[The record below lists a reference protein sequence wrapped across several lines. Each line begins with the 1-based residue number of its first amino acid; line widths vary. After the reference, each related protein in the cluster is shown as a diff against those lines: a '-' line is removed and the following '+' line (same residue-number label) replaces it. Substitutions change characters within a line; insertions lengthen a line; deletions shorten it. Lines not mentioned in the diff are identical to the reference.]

1 MPGSTVKNMPVL
13 YAQVILPLPLHDTYT
28 YSVPL
33 HWQKLIKSGQ
43 RVVVQFG
50 AKKYYAG
57 LVYSVTPHV
66 PDNLVVKEILEILDE
81 EPVIFPSNLEMWKW
95 MAEYY
100 CCTLGDVFK
109 AALPPALKLE
119 SKTSVALVS
128 EDAYPELTEPELLII
143 DQLSQKVNQLD
154 VLQKKIGKSFSYKA
168 LLSLFNRNIIQ
179 VEEKIDTKYKPKTE
193 QVVTLHPSIET
204 DEQLQNVLAGLSKAR
219 QQHALLLKFYNMA
232 KVFQPG
238 SKPHLVKKELLKESG
253 VSASVLNELIEKKI
267 LAYSQQLVSS
277 ISVSKGKQAELNL
290 LNPAQEQALNEINAC
305 FSEKKVALVHG
316 VTASGKTEIYIH
328 LIEEVLRGGRQAL
341 YLLPEIALTT
351 QIIERLTNV
360 FGQKVGIYHS
370 RLNSRERVEIWQKVL
385 LFDSDPEKGYQVI
398 LGARSALFMPF
409 SKLGLVIVDEEH
421 ENSFKQFD
429 PAPRYHARDMAV
441 VLAKMNHADVLL
453 GSATPSFESYY
464 NALTGKYGLVNLFRK
479 HSNLEQPEIII
490 ADVLRSTRRKKMH
503 SLLTPELF
511 QLTQEALENRE
522 QVILFQNRRGYSP
535 YIQCFTCG
543 TIPKC
548 KQCDVSL
555 TWHKFKKRL
564 NCHYCGYSIGLP
576 SECPECGS
584 SELRNKGY
592 GTEKIEEEIRLL
604 FPGAGIER
612 MDLDTTRTKNSF
624 SRIIRNLESGKTGI
638 LIGTQMV
645 TKGLDFEHVRVA
657 GILDADSIIGFPDFR
672 SHERAFQLISQVSGR
687 AGRKHK
693 RGKVVVQTTQ
703 PDHPLMDFIRNQD
716 FTGNFRYQMTER
728 KLFRYP
734 PYFRLIKI
742 VVKHKKADKVSIV
755 ADELAKILG
764 GNENLMVLGPEFPL
778 VSRIQLWYIKEIWI
792 KFHRNTQ
799 PESIKRFVVECVEKI
814 RSRKDNSTSMIF
826 LDVDPV

>member
-1 MPGSTVKNMPVL
+1 MPDSTVSKMPEL
-13 YAQVILPLPLHDTYT
+13 YAQIILPLPLHDTYT
-28 YSVPL
+28 YSVPKQL
-33 HWQKLIKSGQ
+33 HEHIKTGQ

-50 AKKYYAG
+50 ARKYYAG
-57 LVYSVTPHV
+57 LVYSVDTYV
-66 PDNLVVKEILEILDE
+66 SDNMVTKEIIELLDE
-81 EPVIFPSNLEMWKW
+81 EPVIFPANLEMWKW

-128 EDAYPELTEPELLII
+128 DDNDPELTEPELLII
-143 DQLSQKVNQLD
+143 DQLNQQVNQVD
-154 VLQKKIGKSFSYKA
+154 VLQKKLGKSFSYKA
-168 LLSLFNRNIIQ
+168 LSSLFNRNIIH
-179 VEEKIDTKYKPKTE
+179 VEEKMDLKYKPKTE
-193 QVVTLHPSIET
+193 PVVSLHPSVKSEAELLTILE
-204 DEQLQNVLAGLSKAR
+204 GLSRAK
-219 QQHALLLKFYNMA
+219 QQHALLFKFCKKA
-232 KVFQPG
+232 KVFQPDQL
-238 SKPHLVKKELLKESG
+238 KHIVKKELLKESG
-253 VSASVLNELIEKKI
+253 VSASVLNELVEKKI
-267 LAYSQQLVSS
+267 LTIIMKPVSS
-277 ISVSKGKQAELNL
+277 IAVSPGKQAELNL
-290 LNPAQEQALNEINAC
+290 LNPAQEQALHEIHAC
-305 FSEKKVALVHG
+305 FAEKKVALVHG

-328 LIEEVLRGGRQAL
+328 LIESAIREGRQAL

-360 FGQKVGIYHS
+360 FGQKVGVYHS

-385 LFDSDPEKGYQVI
+385 LFNTDPDKGYQVI

-441 VLAKMNHADVLL
+441 VLGKMNQADVLL

-464 NALTGKYGLVNLFRK
+464 NTLTGKYGLVNLFRK
-479 HSNLEQPEIII
+479 HSNLEEPEIIV
-490 ADVLRSTRRKKMH
+490 ADVLHATRRKKMH
-503 SLLTPELF
+503 SVLTPELF
-511 QLTQEALENRE
+511 HLTQEALEKKE

-535 YIQCFTCG
+535 YVQCFSCG
-543 TIPKC
+543 AIPKC

-555 TWHKFKKRL
+555 TYHKFKKRL
-564 NCHYCGYSIGLP
+564 NCHYCGYSIALTT
-576 SECPECGS
+576 ECLECGS
-584 SELRNKGY
+584 FEIRNKGY
-592 GTEKIEEEIRLL
+592 GTEKIEEEIKLL
-604 FPGAGIER
+604 FPDAGIER

-624 SRIIRNLESGKTGI
+624 SRIIHNLESGKTGI

-645 TKGLDFEHVRVA
+645 TKGLDFEYVRIA
-657 GILDADSIIGFPDFR
+657 GILDADSLIGFPDFR

-716 FTGNFRYQMTER
+716 FIGNFRFQMEER

-742 VVKHKKADKVSIV
+742 VVKHKKVEKASSV
-755 ADELAKILG
+755 ADELAKLLQA
-764 GNENLMVLGPEFPL
+764 NEKLTVLGPEFPL
-778 VSRIQLWYIKEIWI
+778 VGRIQLWYIKEIWI
-792 KFHRNTQ
+792 KSHRNIP
-799 PESIKRFVVECVEKI
+799 PETVKRFVVECVEKI
-814 RSRKDNSTSMIF
+814 RSRKDNSTSIMY

>member
-1 MPGSTVKNMPVL
+1 MPDSTVSNMPEL
-13 YAQVILPLPLHDTYT
+13 YAQIILPLPLNDTYT
-28 YSVPL
+28 YRVPVQL
-33 HWQKLIKSGQ
+33 HEHIKTGQ
-43 RVVVQFG
+43 RAVVQFG

-57 LVYSVTPHV
+57 LVYSVDSHV
-66 PDNLVVKEILEILDE
+66 SDHIVTKEIIEILDE

-128 EDAYPELTEPELLII
+128 EDEHPELTEHELLIL
-143 DQLSQKVNQLD
+143 DQLSQQVNQVD
-154 VLQKKIGKSFSYKA
+154 VLQKKLGKSFSFRA
-168 LLSLFNRNIIQ
+168 LSSLFNRNIIHI
-179 VEEKIDTKYKPKTE
+179 EEKLDLKYKPKTE
-193 QVVTLHPSIET
+193 PVVGLHPSVET
-204 DEQLQNVLAGLSKAR
+204 EAELHTIREGLFRSR
-219 QQHALLLKFYNMA
+219 QQHALFLKFCKMA
-232 KVFQPG
+232 KVFQPDQL
-238 SKPHLVKKELLKESG
+238 KHLVKKELLKESG
-253 VSASVLNELIEKKI
+253 VSASVLNELVEKKF
-267 LAYSQQLVSS
+267 LVITRQPVSA
-277 ISVSKGKQAELNL
+277 ISVNPVNQAALNL
-290 LNPAQEQALNEINAC
+290 LNPAQEQALHEIKAC

-328 LIEEVLRGGRQAL
+328 LIENVIREGRQAL

-360 FGQKVGIYHS
+360 FGQKVGVYHS

-385 LFDSDPEKGYQVI
+385 LFNTNPDKGCNVI

-441 VLAKMNHADVLL
+441 VLGKMNHADVLL

-464 NALTGKYGLVNLFRK
+464 NTLTGKYGLVNLFRK
-479 HSNLEQPEIII
+479 HSNLEEPEIIV
-490 ADVLRSTRRKKMH
+490 ADVLRATRKKKMH
-503 SLLTPELF
+503 SVLTPELF
-511 QLTQEALENRE
+511 HMTQEALEKKE

-535 YIQCFTCG
+535 YVQCYSCG
-543 TIPKC
+543 AIPKC

-555 TWHKFKKRL
+555 TYHKVKKRL
-564 NCHYCGYSIGLP
+564 TCHYCGYSISLTT
-576 SECPECGS
+576 ECPECGS
-584 SELRNKGY
+584 SEIRNKGY

-604 FPGAGIER
+604 FPDAGIER

-624 SRIIRNLESGKTGI
+624 SRIIGNLESGKTGI

-703 PDHPLMDFIRNQD
+703 PDHPLMSYIRNQD
-716 FTGNFRYQMTER
+716 FIGNFRFQMEER
-728 KLFRYP
+728 KLFHYP
-734 PYFRLIKI
+734 PYYRLIKI
-742 VVKHKKADKVSIV
+742 VIKHKKIEKASSV
-755 ADELAKILG
+755 ADELAGILQK
-764 GNENLMVLGPEFPL
+764 NSQLTVLGPEFPL
-778 VSRIQLWYIKEIWI
+778 VGRIQLWYIKEIWI
-792 KFHRNTQ
+792 KSHRNFP
-799 PESIKRFVVECVEKI
+799 PETVKRYIVDSVEKI
-814 RSRKDNSTSMIF
+814 RSRKDNSTSMIY

>member
-1 MPGSTVKNMPVL
+1 MPVL
-13 YAQVILPLPLHDTYT
+13 YAQIILPLPLHDTYT
-28 YSVPL
+28 YSVPEQW
-33 HWQKLIKSGQ
+33 HGHIKTGQ

-57 LVYSVTPHV
+57 LVYSVGSRASE
-66 PDNLVVKEILEILDE
+66 NLVTKEIVELLDE
-81 EPVIFPSNLEMWKW
+81 QPVIFPVNLELWKW

-100 CCTLGDVFK
+100 CCSLGDVFK

-119 SKTSVALVS
+119 SKTSVALGS
-128 EDAYPELTEPELLII
+128 DENNHELTEQELLILHQI
-143 DQLSQKVNQLD
+143 DQQVNQLD
-154 VLQKKIGKSFSYKA
+154 VLQKNLGKSFSYKA
-168 LLSLFNRNIIQ
+168 LTSLLNRNIIL
-179 VEEKIDTKYKPKTE
+179 VEEKLDVKYKPKTE
-193 QVVTLHPSIET
+193 PVVSLHPSIES
-204 DEQLQNVLAGLSKAR
+204 DSQLQTIFEGLSRAK
-219 QQHALLLKFYNMA
+219 QQYALLGKFCKMA

-238 SKPHLVKKELLKESG
+238 QKPHLGKKELLKESG
-253 VSASVLNELIEKKI
+253 ISTSVLNELVEKKYLVI
-267 LAYSQQLVSS
+267 TLQPVSS
-277 ISVSKGKQAELNL
+277 IADSTGKQTELNL
-290 LNPAQEQALNEINAC
+290 LNPAQEQALAEINAC
-305 FSEKKVALVHG
+305 FSENKVALVHG

-328 LIEEVLRGGRQAL
+328 LIENMIRSGRQAL

-360 FGQKVGIYHS
+360 FGQKVGVYHS
-370 RLNSRERVEIWQKVL
+370 RLNGRERVEIWQKVM
-385 LFDSDPEKGYQVI
+385 LFNSDPEKGYQVI
-398 LGARSALFMPF
+398 LGARSSLFMPF

-421 ENSFKQFD
+421 ENSFKQYD

-441 VLAKMNHADVLL
+441 VLGKMNHAGVLL

-479 HSNLEQPEIII
+479 HSNLEQPEIIV
-490 ADVLRSTRRKKMH
+490 ADVLRATRKKKMH
-503 SLLTPELF
+503 SVLTPELF
-511 QLTQEALENRE
+511 CLTREALENKE

-535 YIQCFTCG
+535 YIQCYSCG
-543 TIPKC
+543 AIPKC

-555 TWHKFKKRL
+555 TYHKFKKRL
-564 NCHYCGYSIGLP
+564 NCHYCGYGISLP
-576 SECPECGS
+576 SDCPECGS
-584 SELRNKGY
+584 SEIRNKGY

-604 FPGAGIER
+604 FPEAGIDR

-687 AGRKHK
+687 AGRKHN

-703 PDHPLMDFIRNQD
+703 PDHPLMEFIRNQD
-716 FTGNFRYQMTER
+716 FTGNYRFQMAER

-734 PYFRLIKI
+734 PYYRLIKLVI
-742 VVKHKKADKVSIV
+742 KHKKADKASRV
-755 ADELAKILG
+755 ADELAKELQ
-764 GNENLMVLGPEFPL
+764 GNKNLTVLGPEFPL
-778 VSRIQLWYIKEIWI
+778 VSRIQLWFIKEIWI
-792 KFHRNTQ
+792 KSHRNISS
-799 PESIKRFVVECVEKI
+799 ESVKQFVVECVEKI
-814 RSRKDNSTSMIF
+814 RTRKENSTAIIY

>member
-1 MPGSTVKNMPVL
+1 MQCSIVNNMSVL
-13 YAQVILPLPLHDTYT
+13 YAQIILPLPLHDTYT
-28 YSVPL
+28 YSVPEQW
-33 HWQKLIKSGQ
+33 HGHIKTGQ

-57 LVYSVTPHV
+57 LVYSVGSHPS
-66 PDNLVVKEILEILDE
+66 DNLVTKEIVELLDE
-81 EPVIFPSNLEMWKW
+81 EPVIFPANLEMWKW

-128 EDAYPELTEPELLII
+128 DENHHELTEQELLILHQL
-143 DQLSQKVNQLD
+143 DQQVNQLD
-154 VLQKKIGKSFSYKA
+154 VLQKKLGKSFSYRA
-168 LLSLFNRNIIQ
+168 LSSLFNRNIIL
-179 VEEKIDTKYKPKTE
+179 VEEKLDLKYKPKTE
-193 QVVTLHPSIET
+193 PVVSLHPSIES
-204 DEQLQNVLAGLSKAR
+204 DAHLQTILGGLSRAK
-219 QQHALLLKFYNMA
+219 QQHALLREYLKMA

-238 SKPHLVKKELLKESG
+238 QKPNLGKKELLKECG
-253 VSASVLNELIEKKI
+253 ISASVLNELVEKKFLMI
-267 LAYSQQLVSS
+267 TQQPVSS
-277 ISVSKGKQAELNL
+277 IADSPGKQTELNL
-290 LNPAQEQALNEINAC
+290 LNPAQEQALIEINSC
-305 FSEKKVALVHG
+305 FTENKVALVHG

-328 LIEEVLRGGRQAL
+328 LIENMIRGGRQAL

-385 LFDSDPEKGYQVI
+385 LFDKDPEKGCQVI

-441 VLAKMNHADVLL
+441 VLGKMNHAHVLL

-479 HSNLEQPEIII
+479 HSNLEQPEIIV
-490 ADVLRSTRRKKMH
+490 ADVLRATRKKKMQ
-503 SLLTPELF
+503 SVLTPELF
-511 QLTQEALENRE
+511 QLTKEALENKE

-535 YIQCFTCG
+535 YIQCYSCG
-543 TIPKC
+543 AIPKC

-555 TWHKFKKRL
+555 TYHKFKKRL
-564 NCHYCGYSIGLP
+564 NCHYCGYSISLP
-576 SECPECGS
+576 SDCPECGS
-584 SELRNKGY
+584 SEIRNKGY

-604 FPGAGIER
+604 FPEAGIDR

-657 GILDADSIIGFPDFR
+657 GILNADSIIGFPDFR

-687 AGRKHK
+687 AGRKHN

-703 PDHPLMDFIRNQD
+703 PDHPLMEYIRNQD
-716 FTGNFRYQMTER
+716 FIGNFRFQMAER

-734 PYFRLIKI
+734 PYYRLIKLVI
-742 VVKHKKADKVSIV
+742 KHKKADKASRV
-755 ADELAKILG
+755 ADELAKVLQR
-764 GNENLMVLGPEFPL
+764 NKNLTVLGPEFPL
-778 VSRIQLWYIKEIWI
+778 VSRIQLWFIKEIWI
-792 KFHRNTQ
+792 KSHRSIP
-799 PESIKRFVVECVEKI
+799 PESVKRFVVECVENVRGLKE
-814 RSRKDNSTSMIF
+814 NSTAIIY

>member
-1 MPGSTVKNMPVL
+1 MPEL
-13 YAQVILPLPLHDTYT
+13 YAQIILPLPLHDTYT
-28 YSVPL
+28 YSVPVQW
-33 HWQKLIKSGQ
+33 HELIKTGQ

-57 LVYSVTPHV
+57 LVYSVIPYV
-66 PDNLVVKEILEILDE
+66 SDNLVVKEILEILDE
-81 EPVIFPSNLEMWKW
+81 KPVIFQSNLEMWKW

-128 EDAYPELTEPELLII
+128 DDNYPELTEQELLIL
-143 DQLSQKVNQLD
+143 DQLNQKENQLD

-168 LLSLFNRNIIQ
+168 LLSLFNKSIIQ
-179 VEEKIDTKYKPKTE
+179 VEEKMDIKYKPKTE

-204 DEQLQNVLAGLSKAR
+204 NEQFQNVLAGLSRAK
-219 QQHALLLKFYNMA
+219 QQHNLLLKFNKMA
-232 KVFQPG
+232 KVFQPDRN
-238 SKPHLVKKELLKESG
+238 PCLNKKELLKESG
-253 VSASVLNELIEKKI
+253 ISTSVLNELVEKNI
-267 LAYSQQLVSS
+267 LVYSQQSVSS
-277 ISVSKGKQAELNL
+277 ISVNQGKQAELNL
-290 LNPAQEQALNEINAC
+290 LNPAQEQALDEIYAC
-305 FSEKKVALVHG
+305 FSDKKVALVHG

-328 LIEEVLRGGRQAL
+328 LIENAIRSGKQAL

-351 QIIERLTNV
+351 QIIERLINV

-385 LFDSDPEKGYQVI
+385 LFNSDPEKGYQVI

-441 VLAKMNHADVLL
+441 VLGKMNHADVLL
-453 GSATPSFESYY
+453 GSATPSFESYF
-464 NALTGKYGLVNLFRK
+464 NTLTGKYGLVNLFRK
-479 HSNLEQPEIII
+479 HSNLEEPEIIV
-490 ADVLRSTRRKKMH
+490 ADVLRATRKKKMH
-503 SLLTPELF
+503 SVLTPELF
-511 QLTQEALENRE
+511 LLTQEALEKKE

-535 YIQCFTCG
+535 YVQCFSCG
-543 TIPKC
+543 AIPKC

-555 TWHKFKKRL
+555 TYHKFKKRL
-564 NCHYCGYSIGLP
+564 NCHYCGYSIPLP

-584 SELRNKGY
+584 SEIRNKGY

-604 FPGAGIER
+604 FPDAGIER

-624 SRIIRNLESGKTGI
+624 SRIIRNLESGKTDI

-703 PDHPLMDFIRNQD
+703 PDHPLMNFLLNQD
-716 FTGNFRYQMTER
+716 FIGNFRFQMEER

-742 VVKHKKADKVSIV
+742 VVKHKKVEKASNV
-755 ADELAKILG
+755 ADELAKLLQA
-764 GNENLMVLGPEFPL
+764 NDKLTVLGPEFPL
-778 VSRIQLWYIKEIWI
+778 VGRIQLWYIKEIWI
-792 KFHRNTQ
+792 KSHRNIP
-799 PESIKRFVVECVEKI
+799 PESVKRFVVECVEKI
-814 RSRKDNSTSMIF
+814 RSRKDNSTSIIY